1 MADKPKDHTKTIE
14 VIKGTIKDLKK
25 QVGNVAR
32 GQNKEL
38 SAKAKETSPQ
48 DHQAAL
54 DHFSA
59 QYKMAKMNGQED
71 KAKEY
76 AKSYHDYA
84 AKLDKHYHAKL
95 NEIGDPEEMYKKTA
109 ATSKAK
115 LQAMKSMDKT
125 RQYELERKYSKP
137 EVREEVEQVNELNK
151 KTLASYVSK
160 AAGSYGRDKQLIGRT
175 SPDGTMKSANPDL
188 KRAVKNRLT
197 GINRAAE
204 RLANEENLDVAS
216 TYKRIA
222 VQHLKD
228 MMVKNASNSSKIYA
242 KKMHQRALEASKMS
256 NHTDAL
262 NHYRGMKEEA
272 SPKESVG
279 EETEKKYYAIVHK
292 TSKKVHST
300 YRNLDT
306 AKHVYR
312 QMDKDL
318 RPHLTVIATS
328 NPGDIKENFAEEVEM
343 KEAKKFGYDA
353 INARLKKK
361 TGKSLE
367 DRIKHYEEISARLKK
382 QQDEYE
388 AGNKKQ
394 NEALDWGSM
403 SKSEFKRR
411 ELEHELRHEK
421 EPSYN
426 RRPKPHKSYSIY
438 EPKDEPHHVMIG
450 GKKWKT
456 FDTKSHAENVAK
468 KIKGASVEKAS

>member
-1 MADKPKDHTKTIE
+1 MANKPKDHTRAIESIKSTIN
-14 VIKGTIKDLKK
+14 DLKK
-25 QVGNVAR
+25 QVGSVSKDQ
-32 GQNKEL
+32 GKML

-54 DHFSA
+54 DHFSS

-84 AKLDKHYHAKL
+84 SKLDKHYHAKL

-115 LQAMKSMDKT
+115 LQAMKAMDKT

-137 EVREEVEQVNELNK
+137 EPRKEEVEQ
-151 KTLASYVSK
+151 
-160 AAGSYGRDKQLIGRT
+160 I
-175 SPDGTMKSANPDL
+175 
-188 KRAVKNRLT
+188 
-197 GINRAAE
+197 
-204 RLANEENLDVAS
+204 
-216 TYKRIA
+216 
-222 VQHLKD
+222 
-228 MMVKNASNSSKIYA
+228 
-242 KKMHQRALEASKMS
+242 
-256 NHTDAL
+256 
-262 NHYRGMKEEA
+262 
-272 SPKESVG
+272 
-279 EETEKKYYAIVHK
+279 
-292 TSKKVHST
+292 
-300 YRNLDT
+300 
-306 AKHVYR
+306 
-312 QMDKDL
+312 
-318 RPHLTVIATS
+318 
-328 NPGDIKENFAEEVEM
+328 

-421 EPSYN
+421 EPSYSYRT
-426 RRPKPHKSYSIY
+426 RRYKADKVYKPYL
-438 EPKDEPHHVMIG
+438 EPEEPHHVMIG